1 MIGTILFFYEK
12 ILHAKKILKKHISKY
27 TLTNC
32 SNKSLLFRFY
42 APYAYNY
49 KLFYEDLHANI
60 RRKKYISRYVLKTSK
75 RDFTRKKKI
84 LKKHI
89 SKYTLT
95 KHSNKRLLFTFY
107 ALYAYNYKLFCEDL
121 HANI

>member
-1 MIGTILFFYEK
+1 MLITISF
-12 ILHAKKILKKHISKY
+12 
-27 TLTNC
+27 
-32 SNKSLLFRFY
+32 
-42 APYAYNY
+42 
-49 KLFYEDLHANI
+49 FYEDLHANI

-75 RDFTRKKKI
+75 RDFTRKKKKK

-89 SKYTLT
+89 SKYMLT

-107 ALYAYNYKLFCEDL
+107 APYAYNYKPFYEDL